1 MAYRTAGD
9 GHVVVLLH
17 GNPTSSYLWRH
28 VVPRLAP
35 MGRVIAPDLMGM
47 GGSEPVADSGPG
59 SYRLIDHRAHLD
71 GLPDLLVP
79 DEPLVLVGHDWGGVL
94 AFDWARRHALRVRG
108 IAYTE
113 TIVRPRQWADEPPDG
128 QVMFRALHGPD
139 GDQMVLDEN
148 FFIERVLAAA
158 TELSEED
165 LAVYRAPFEQP
176 GERRRPMLTFA
187 REIPFDG
194 EPADVHDEVAANA
207 AWLMSSTTAKLFV
220 AAMPGA
226 IITGD
231 VRSFCERAPNQ
242 QTVEVAAGHFVPEDA
257 PDELGDALASWLGSL
272 P

>member
-113 TIVRPRQWADEPPDG
+113 TIVRPRQWAD
-128 QVMFRALHGPD
+128 
-139 GDQMVLDEN
+139 
-148 FFIERVLAAA
+148 
-158 TELSEED
+158 
-165 LAVYRAPFEQP
+165 
-176 GERRRPMLTFA
+176 
-187 REIPFDG
+187 
-194 EPADVHDEVAANA
+194 
-207 AWLMSSTTAKLFV
+207 
-220 AAMPGA
+220 
-226 IITGD
+226 
-231 VRSFCERAPNQ
+231 
-242 QTVEVAAGHFVPEDA
+242 
-257 PDELGDALASWLGSL
+257 
-272 P
+272 